1 MNEMN
6 RKSKTAVLINGDF
19 PDLERIALFSSK
31 ERTHMYI
38 VYVQIYSA
46 KKVNEWI
53 GDKCFRWF

>member
-1 MNEMN
+1 MN

-31 ERTHMYI
+31 ERTYMYI

-53 GDKCFRWF
+53 GDKCFR